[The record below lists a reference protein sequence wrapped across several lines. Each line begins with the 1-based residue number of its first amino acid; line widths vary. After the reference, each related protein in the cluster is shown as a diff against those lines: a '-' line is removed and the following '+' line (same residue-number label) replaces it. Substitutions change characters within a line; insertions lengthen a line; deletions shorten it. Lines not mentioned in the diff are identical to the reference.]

1 MFSSARAVLRA
12 RRWRGRGWAGRA
24 ETVGQGLQATL
35 VLQQRVQ
42 LSALEAA
49 GARQGAAHAAH
60 AVQLR
65 EGPVVRRCRPA
76 VGGVLV
82 WRLAGD
88 TKKTVARGQ
97 ARGLQYR
104 LRTMED
110 LRMPETAMKGS
121 SSYRRP
127 CSSKEAYACRCVCVC
142 MCVWRVAQH
151 RALQLSLHDTYIR
164 AG

>member
-1 MFSSARAVLRA
+1 VFSSARAVLRA

-24 ETVGQGLQATL
+24 EAVGQGLQAIL

-49 GARQGAAHAAH
+49 GARQGAAHA
-60 AVQLR
+60 VQLR

-76 VGGVLV
+76 MGGVLV

-97 ARGLQYR
+97 ARGVYSTGFER
-104 LRTMED
+104 WRTCAC
-110 LRMPETAMKGS
+110 P
-121 SSYRRP
+121 RP
-127 CSSKEAYACRCVCVC
+127 P
-142 MCVWRVAQH
+142 
-151 RALQLSLHDTYIR
+151 
-164 AG
+164 